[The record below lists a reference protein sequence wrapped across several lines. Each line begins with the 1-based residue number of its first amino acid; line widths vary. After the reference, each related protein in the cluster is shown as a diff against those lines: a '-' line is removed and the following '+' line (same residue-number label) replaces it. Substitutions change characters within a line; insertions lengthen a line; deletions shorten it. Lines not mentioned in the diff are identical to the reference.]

1 MSIRRAALAAAL
13 SVVFAAGLAACG
25 NSANDKME
33 NPSSPSMTQG
43 TKTDDGK
50 MDDGKTDDGKMHDG
64 KTDDGKMNDGKTDDG
79 KMDDGKMNDGKTD
92 NGKMDDGKKG

>member
-33 NPSSPSMTQG
+33 NPSSPSMTQD
-43 TKTDDGK
+43 TKMENPMSGDGMK
-50 MDDGKTDDGKMHDG
+50 GG
-64 KTDDGKMNDGKTDDG
+64 
-79 KMDDGKMNDGKTD
+79 MDDGKMNDGKMND
-92 NGKMDDGKKG
+92 GKMNDGKMNDGKEG

>member
-33 NPSSPSMTQG
+33 NPSSPSMTQD
-43 TKTDDGK
+43 TKMDNSMSGDGMKGGMDGK
-50 MDDGKTDDGKMHDG
+50 M
-64 KTDDGKMNDGKTDDG
+64 DDG
-79 KMDDGKMNDGKTD
+79 KMDDGKM
-92 NGKMDDGKKG
+92 DDGKEG

>member
-33 NPSSPSMTQG
+33 NPSSPSMTQDTNMENSMSG
-43 TKTDDGK
+43 DGMKEGMDDGK
-50 MDDGKTDDGKMHDG
+50 MDDGKEG
-64 KTDDGKMNDGKTDDG
+64 
-79 KMDDGKMNDGKTD
+79 
-92 NGKMDDGKKG
+92 

>member
-33 NPSSPSMTQG
+33 NPSSPSMTQD
-43 TKTDDGK
+43 TKMEHSMSGDGMK
-50 MDDGKTDDGKMHDG
+50 GGM
-64 KTDDGKMNDGKTDDG
+64 DDG
-79 KMDDGKMNDGKTD
+79 KMDDGKM
-92 NGKMDDGKKG
+92 DDGKEG

>member
-33 NPSSPSMTQG
+33 NPSSPSMTQD
-43 TKTDDGK
+43 TK
-50 MDDGKTDDGKMHDG
+50 MENSMSSRF
-64 KTDDGKMNDGKTDDG
+64 
-79 KMDDGKMNDGKTD
+79 
-92 NGKMDDGKKG
+92 

>member
-33 NPSSPSMTQG
+33 NSMSG
-43 TKTDDGK
+43 DGMK
-50 MDDGKTDDGKMHDG
+50 EGM
-64 KTDDGKMNDGKTDDG
+64 DDG
-79 KMDDGKMNDGKTD
+79 KMDDGKMDD
-92 NGKMDDGKKG
+92 GKMDDGKMDDGKMDDGKEG

>member
-33 NPSSPSMTQG
+33 NPSSPSMTQD
-43 TKTDDGK
+43 TKMENSMSGDGMK
-50 MDDGKTDDGKMHDG
+50 GGDGRRQDGRREG
-64 KTDDGKMNDGKTDDG
+64 GVAVGRG
-79 KMDDGKMNDGKTD
+79 SGRPRIPRAAG
-92 NGKMDDGKKG
+92 

>member
-33 NPSSPSMTQG
+33 NPSSPSMTQD
-43 TKTDDGK
+43 TKMENSMSGDGK
-50 MDDGKTDDGKMHDG
+50 M
-64 KTDDGKMNDGKTDDG
+64 DDG
-79 KMDDGKMNDGKTD
+79 KMDDGKM
-92 NGKMDDGKKG
+92 DDGKEG